1 MKQLVGFI
9 FLWILLLIG
18 CTTERQRTAMRQGL
32 DSLNQRNRTD
42 QPFTTK
48 DVEPYV
54 RFFDS
59 HGTANDRLLAHYL
72 LGRAYYEAGEAP
84 MALECYHDA
93 IDCADTT
100 ALDCDFAQLSRVY
113 GQMAEL
119 FYYQGLY
126 RLQLEFEQ
134 QSVRYAWLGKDTLAA
149 LMSYEQKYLAYQR
162 LGLIDSAVFV
172 IEDVASKYE
181 QYGYYQYSAIALGAI
196 VRTLVDKGD
205 YPKAK
210 AYMDKYESNSGLF
223 DAKGNIAPRREIY
236 YKAKGLYYLYNNVL
250 DSAEYYFR
258 KELRDGKDFNNQN
271 AGAKGLAE
279 LYQKLHCPDSVAKY
293 FQYAYAMSDSL
304 YAHKTTQTVERIQA
318 MYDYTRHQKIAIQ
331 ESEKANR
338 HFIIIC
344 ICLGFIIIICLST
357 YIVIRELSRKKK
369 DAEQKYLQ
377 SQATIE
383 QAQHDIA
390 SLRVGEDVNKE
401 LISEKEQIIREQEI
415 IVKSLLHNDSS
426 SQSLADK
433 RLKDAEIYNRF
444 VQLSIKGQQPTYEEW
459 EQIGSKIFLCYPGF
473 KEFLSRHEPLINEKE
488 YKTCLLIR
496 IGFKPTNIGLMLG
509 VSSSYIT
516 ELRSKMLQKL
526 FGMSGTSKMFD
537 KLIRDIY

>member
-1 MKQLVGFI
+1 MKQLVVYVFG
-9 FLWILLLIG
+9 LLLVLMG
-18 CTTERQRTAMRQGL
+18 CTTADDRARMRVGL
-32 DSLNQRNRTD
+32 DSINVRNRTD
-42 QPFTTK
+42 QPFTIQ

-54 RFFDS
+54 QFFDN
-59 HGTANDRLLAHYL
+59 HGTPNDRLLAHYL
-72 LGRAYYEAGEAP
+72 LGRAYNEAGEAP
-84 MALECYHDA
+84 MALQCYQDA
-93 IDCADTT
+93 ADCADTT
-100 ALDCDFAQLSRVY
+100 AKDCDYSQLSRVY
-113 GQMAEL
+113 GQMAEV
-119 FYYQGLY
+119 FYHQGLY
-126 RLQLEFEQ
+126 QEQLQTTKV
-134 QSVRYAWLGKDTLAA
+134 SVRCAWKGGDTLAA
-149 LMSYEQKYLAYQR
+149 LMNYEQESFAYKS
-162 LGLIDSAVFV
+162 LGMQDSALVV
-172 IEDVASKYE
+172 IEDVVSKYK
-181 QYGYYQYSAIALGAI
+181 QYGFSTNAAISVGAVIRILADMGEYQ
-196 VRTLVDKGD
+196 
-205 YPKAK
+205 KAK
-210 AYMDKYESNSGLF
+210 KYMDIYESESGLF
-223 DAKGNIAPRREIY
+223 DAEGNVVPKREIY
-236 YKAKGLYYLYNNVL
+236 YRVKGLYYLFNNIL

-279 LYQKLHCPDSVAKY
+279 LYQELHRADSSAKY
-293 FQYAYAMSDSL
+293 YQYAYAMNDSM
-304 YAHKTTQTVERIQA
+304 YAKKATSTVERMQA
-318 MYDYTRHQKIAIQ
+318 MYDYSRHQKIAHQ
-331 ESEKANR
+331 EKEKANR
-338 HFIIIC
+338 RFVIIC
-344 ICLGFIIIICLST
+344 ICVGFIVIIILST
-357 YIVIRELSRKKK
+357 YIVLRELSRKKK

-377 SQATIE
+377 SQAIIE

-496 IGFKPTNIGLMLG
+496 IGFKPTIIGLMLG

>member
-1 MKQLVGFI
+1 MKN
-9 FLWILLLIG
+9 LLLVFALLMTMVC
-18 CTTERQRTAMRQGL
+18 CTTEADRNRMRANL
-32 DSLNQRNRTD
+32 DSINQRNRTN
-42 QPFTTK
+42 QPFTVQ
-48 DVEPYV
+48 DVEPLV
-54 RFFDS
+54 RFFDR

-72 LGRAYYEAGEAP
+72 LGRSYYEHGEAP
-84 MALECYHDA
+84 MALECYHDT

-100 ALDCDFAQLSRVY
+100 ANDCDFAQLSRVY
-113 GQMAEL
+113 GQMAKIHCD
-119 FYYQGLY
+119 QGLY
-126 RLQLEFEQ
+126 RQQLNLTKEAAAYAWKAHDTLSALLNYEQ
-134 QSVRYAWLGKDTLAA
+134 QSVVYRNLHVV
-149 LMSYEQKYLAYQR
+149 
-162 LGLIDSAVFV
+162 DSSIVV
-172 IEDVASKYE
+172 VEDVANMYL
-181 QYGYYQYSAIALGAI
+181 QYGYPSDAAIALGSI
-196 VRTLVDKGD
+196 IHLLIKTGD
-205 YPKAK
+205 YAKAK
-210 AYMDKYESNSGLF
+210 PYMVKYETESGLF
-223 DAKGNIAPRREIY
+223 NKQGDIVKGREY
-236 YKAKGLYYLYNNVL
+236 YYRVKGLYFLHTNVL

-279 LYQKLHCPDSVAKY
+279 LYQKLHSPDSVAKY
-293 FQYAYAMSDSL
+293 SQYAYDMNDSM
-304 YAHKTTQTVERIQA
+304 YAQKATSTIERMQA
-318 MYDYTRHQKIAIQ
+318 MYDYTRHQKIAHQ
-331 ESEKANR
+331 EKEKANHR
-338 HFIIIC
+338 FIIIC
-344 ICLGFIIIICLST
+344 ICVGFIIIICLST

-377 SQATIE
+377 SLAIIE
-383 QAQHDIA
+383 QARQDI
-390 SLRVGEDVNKE
+390 SKLQLDKEVNRE
-401 LISEKEQIIREQEI
+401 FISEKEQIIREQEI